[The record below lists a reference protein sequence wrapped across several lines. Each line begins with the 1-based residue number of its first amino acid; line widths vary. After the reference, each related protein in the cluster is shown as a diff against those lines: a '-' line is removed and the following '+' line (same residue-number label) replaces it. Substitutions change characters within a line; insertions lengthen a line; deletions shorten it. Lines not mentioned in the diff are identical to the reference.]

1 MRRPT
6 FAALILVLVLPLSG
20 CLDPTYLNNGS
31 APARL
36 TARAD
41 ATTELQ
47 RVMESW
53 RRAFNANDH
62 VSVAKHYEDTGAHS
76 TATTTS
82 GINAIAAAAETWV
95 AESDNFRL
103 TERRFILQGD
113 YGVETGVATQDFV
126 DASGTV
132 LATFQG
138 DYMVLLARQPNGQWK
153 IRHLVG
159 GNATPLP

>member
-1 MRRPT
+1 MRRSSL
-6 FAALILVLVLPLSG
+6 AALALAAALPLSG
-20 CLDPTYLNNGS
+20 CLDAAYLNDNS

-36 TARAD
+36 TAREN

-53 RRAFNANDH
+53 RRAFNANNH
-62 VSVAKHYEDTGAHS
+62 VAVAKHYEDTGSHS
-76 TATTTS
+76 TATTTT

-138 DYMVLLARQPNGQWK
+138 DYMVLLARQQNGDWK

-159 GNATPLP
+159 GNAAQLP